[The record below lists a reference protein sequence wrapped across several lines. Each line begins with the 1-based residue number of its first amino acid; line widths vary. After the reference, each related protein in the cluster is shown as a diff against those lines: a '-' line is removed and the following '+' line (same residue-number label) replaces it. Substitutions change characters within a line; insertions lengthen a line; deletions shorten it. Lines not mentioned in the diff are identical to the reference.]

1 MDIAFTGEAA
11 QTPDAVAYQMKD
23 YVQNFYL
30 PWCGPNGVTNVH
42 GYNRVVY
49 ENIYPFIDF
58 HVYSGRSGQK
68 IAFVVRP
75 GGNPEDLQLLLN
87 GQNQLSLDFW
97 GNLKILLANKWIVL
111 PQAVAYQ
118 VDGNNNVEML
128 NWTAD
133 YVPNNN
139 TGVVGFTFD
148 AYDSNRPLVLLIGA
162 VAIDPPAFTP
172 GVCYSTYFG
181 GNGYDL
187 ITANTIDM
195 GGNHYVT
202 GNTYSSFTNFPG
214 TVGNNIFMG
223 YPSLFA
229 CRMDNM
235 DHVVWKDFF
244 GGSGA
249 GQIAWG
255 IDVRNGSDPK
265 VYVGGWTAC
274 TNFYCLN
281 GNPGND
287 YFDAS
292 GSGYNNGFIVRLDH
306 DLGILEHA
314 TYFGNETVL
323 IQDITIDPLGRL
335 IVVGQTTGI
344 LPLHQV
350 PLPAGAEQWGFGGDE
365 DGFIAMFDL
374 SDRVLW
380 STPFGGTFLDRAT
393 TVRARGNTIGVVGSS
408 SSTTFPQAL
417 NGGGNQNSST
427 PAGFSD
433 IMIIEFNQN
442 GDEQWGTLFGG
453 NDIEDPGYHGLDI
466 DPVTGDIYIVG
477 YTRSSNLPLLY
488 TTDWHDATPPS
499 GNANGF
505 IAEFSSTRNRK
516 WITYVSNSGTGGLD
530 AVRVGQ
536 DRSVFIAGYAHAGFQ
551 TQPMGGLYE
560 SNAPLGDQDGVIMR
574 FDTDHNYL
582 WGTYFGG
589 DTPGTIDKVYS
600 IALRGTER
608 LYTCGKTNSPNG
620 PNDFFPLSDELI
632 PGSWFNPNFQP
643 GTDGFVAA
651 FCIAPTAVGLPNF
664 EATGGSSLLAWV
676 DDGGWWSVMGGTPGL
691 QPLFIC
697 DAAGR
702 VVQHAQMRVPSDT
715 PLRFNTASL
724 SPGAYVLRIGERS
737 AKVLV
742 VQH

>member
-1 MDIAFTGEAA
+1 
-11 QTPDAVAYQMKD
+11 
-23 YVQNFYL
+23 
-30 PWCGPNGVTNVH
+30 
-42 GYNRVVY
+42 
-49 ENIYPFIDF
+49 
-58 HVYSGRSGQK
+58 
-68 IAFVVRP
+68 
-75 GGNPEDLQLLLN
+75 
-87 GQNQLSLDFW
+87 
-97 GNLKILLANKWIVL
+97 
-111 PQAVAYQ
+111 
-118 VDGNNNVEML
+118 
-128 NWTAD
+128 
-133 YVPNNN
+133 
-139 TGVVGFTFD
+139 
-148 AYDSNRPLVLLIGA
+148 
-162 VAIDPPAFTP
+162 
-172 GVCYSTYFG
+172 
-181 GNGYDL
+181 
-187 ITANTIDM
+187 
-195 GGNHYVT
+195 
-202 GNTYSSFTNFPG
+202 
-214 TVGNNIFMG
+214 
-223 YPSLFA
+223 
-229 CRMDNM
+229 
-235 DHVVWKDFF
+235 
-244 GGSGA
+244 
-249 GQIAWG
+249 
-255 IDVRNGSDPK
+255 
-265 VYVGGWTAC
+265 
-274 TNFYCLN
+274 
-281 GNPGND
+281 
-287 YFDAS
+287 
-292 GSGYNNGFIVRLDH
+292 
-306 DLGILEHA
+306 
-314 TYFGNETVL
+314 
-323 IQDITIDPLGRL
+323 
-335 IVVGQTTGI
+335 
-344 LPLHQV
+344 
-350 PLPAGAEQWGFGGDE
+350 
-365 DGFIAMFDL
+365 
-374 SDRVLW
+374 
-380 STPFGGTFLDRAT
+380 
-393 TVRARGNTIGVVGSS
+393 
-408 SSTTFPQAL
+408 
-417 NGGGNQNSST
+417 
-427 PAGFSD
+427 
-433 IMIIEFNQN
+433 MIIEFNQN

-742 VQH
+742 VQHLPIMATCSSIRGVLLLACGLWISSCMAQPYWAATGLPERCNPMRQVYAPDSVGNELYIVGRIILDTSAFWYPLNPVMRYSGGAWDTLSYVQWGFIESIVVYHDTLIIGGNFNFIEDGSPCEGILYWANGAWHPFGNLEHQVRKLRVLDDTLYATAASITRMDCPPWESRDVSAANGCPLEPFRNLMC